1 MTTENR
7 VAIVTGASSGIG
19 AAAAKMFAE
28 AGVKVAA
35 NYAGNSAGADAVVK
49 ACEAAG
55 AEAFAVQGDV
65 SKDDVC
71 RGIVQQVSDR
81 WGRVDI
87 LINNAGTT
95 MSADMKDLDALNAE
109 DFARIYGV
117 NTVGVYQMVRAAAP
131 ALKASGNGTIVNTS
145 SIAGLTG
152 IGSSMAYAASKGA
165 LNTMTLSLARS
176 LAPEIRVNAVC
187 PGFVD
192 SEWWAKQHDEDTIEK
207 LRARARATTPLHRV
221 VSSEDVAEAIMLF
234 ALKGRSI
241 TGQLLTIDN
250 GMLLNIGQPL
260 ADAHG

>member
-1 MTTENR
+1 MSSENR
-7 VAIVTGASSGIG
+7 VAIITGASSGIG
-19 AAAAKMFAE
+19 AASAKMLAQ

-35 NYAGNSAGADAVVK
+35 NYAGNAEGAAGVVK
-49 ACEAAG
+49 ECEVAG
-55 AEAFAVQGDV
+55 SEAIAIQGDV
-65 SKDDVC
+65 SQDHVC
-71 RGIVQQVSDR
+71 RQIVNETLDR

-95 MSADMKDLDALNAE
+95 KSADQRDLDALDAA
-109 DFARIYGV
+109 DFERIYGV
-117 NTVGVYQMVRAAAP
+117 NTIGTYQMVRATLP
-131 ALKASGNGTIVNTS
+131 ALKAHGNGSVINTS
-145 SIAGLTG
+145 SIAGLSG

-192 SEWWAKQHDEDTIEK
+192 SEWWAKQHDEETIEK
-207 LRARARATTPLHRV
+207 LRERARRTTPLRRV

-234 ALKGRSI
+234 ALGGRSI

-260 ADAHG
+260 ADATR